1 MKQAR
6 SRGFRALTRWEGPR
20 AGHEKSR
27 VSMQETELYPEGQEL
42 INFSIP
48 KAFLRTHSH

>member
-1 MKQAR
+1 M
-6 SRGFRALTRWEGPR
+6 RWEGPR

-42 INFSIP
+42 INFSMVTI
-48 KAFLRTHSH
+48 AFLQNPQSLGCDWL